1 MKKFKKRTLVVC
13 LITALILPSLQIS
26 LSAHA
31 ETINEDNE
39 NKTDDVMEHLQDAA
53 EQDGA
58 LTYDEDQVSGSAAMK
73 ISKNLQ
79 TIVHGISGHR
89 IKW

>member
-53 EQDGA
+53 EQDGT
-58 LTYDEDQVSGSAAMK
+58 LTYDEDQVIWIRGNEDLK
-73 ISKNLQ
+73 EL
-79 TIVHGISGHR
+79 VHGISGHR

>member
-39 NKTDDVMEHLQDAA
+39 NKTDDVMEHLR
-53 EQDGA
+53 
-58 LTYDEDQVSGSAAMK
+58 LPMT
-73 ISKNLQ
+73 
-79 TIVHGISGHR
+79 R
-89 IKW
+89 IR

>member
-1 MKKFKKRTLVVC
+1 MQSPKNKIKKRKEVRKMKKFKKRTLVVC

-39 NKTDDVMEHLQDAA
+39 NKTDDVMEHLQRSRM
-53 EQDGA
+53 ER
-58 LTYDEDQVSGSAAMK
+58 LPMT
-73 ISKNLQ
+73 
-79 TIVHGISGHR
+79 R
-89 IKW
+89 IR